1 MRNTNPKFELL
12 CLIPFRFLLFRFIL
26 LNISNLISH
35 NSLFMVTAVKFLQL
49 CLASVKH
56 PCNHFFIVT
65 PCMLSSYSIITP
77 TTAHI

>member
-12 CLIPFRFLLFRFIL
+12 CLILRRFLLFRFIF

-35 NSLFMVTAVKFLQL
+35 NNLFMVTAVKFLQL

-56 PCNHFFIVT
+56 PCT
-65 PCMLSSYSIITP
+65 QSI
-77 TTAHI
+77 ARFLKQW

>member
-12 CLIPFRFLLFRFIL
+12 CLIPPRFLLFRLIF

-35 NSLFMVTAVKFLQL
+35 NALFMVRAVKFLQL

-56 PCNHFFIVT
+56 PCT
-65 PCMLSSYSIITP
+65 QSLARYLKQC
-77 TTAHI
+77 